1 MQKVMEQIGWTS
13 IVLSVLTLLGG
24 CGWLI
29 DRKKHR
35 QEIESLK
42 ADNRQKDMNRRTSE
56 RRGQAGL
63 GYPEREGGN
72 AKRNLS
78 RDYVTEWRTYIAEP
92 LTIVDLCRD
101 SAMSESELSPLRS
114 LLHRLQREVGEL
126 RQEVAELRHAIQAI
140 DICPHR
146 DGCPVLDELRK
157 QSQGD

>member
-35 QEIESLK
+35 QEIESLR

-56 RRGQAGL
+56 RRGQACL

-92 LTIVDLCRD
+92 L
-101 SAMSESELSPLRS
+101 
-114 LLHRLQREVGEL
+114 QREVGEL

-140 DICPHR
+140 DVCPHR
-146 DGCPVLDELRK
+146 AQCPVLDELRK